1 MTITVSVVTTR
12 TVIVNV
18 DPVIVT
24 IALVI
29 VTIQA
34 SVATIQVGVVTNRPG
49 VVTKCRLLLTT
60 PVCVLAI
67 VRPDVTKRTRAR
79 LQGRPSGS
87 SFHHQYLP

>member
-29 VTIQA
+29 VTIQ
-34 SVATIQVGVVTNRPG
+34 VGVVTNRPG
-49 VVTKCRLLLTT
+49 VVTKSSLLLTT